1 MMATTKRRHERGQSL
16 VEFSLALI
24 VFLMLLMGVFDF
36 GRGIYMYNGVAQA
49 ARELA
54 RVTSVHPS
62 GTLGGSAQTA
72 AVLATQRAL
81 IPGLG
86 TPTYTCVDIAGSVVT
101 GTCLPDEGFVEVRI
115 IAPYTPITP
124 LLGLVGTFDMQ
135 STSTVAIQSYP

>member
-1 MMATTKRRHERGQSL
+1 MATTRRRHERGQSL

-54 RVTSVHPS
+54 RVTSVHP
-62 GTLGGSAQTA
+62 GTTLGASPQTA
-72 AVLATQRAL
+72 AVLDTQRAM

-86 TPTYTCVDIAGSVVT
+86 TPTYSCVDIAGAAVT
-101 GTCLPDEGFVEVRI
+101 GSCLADNFVEVRI
-115 IAPYTPITP
+115 VAPYTPITP
-124 LLGLVGTFDMQ
+124 LLGLVGTLNLQ

>member
-1 MMATTKRRHERGQSL
+1 MMATTRRRHERGQSL

-54 RVTSVHPS
+54 RVTSVHP
-62 GTLGGSAQTA
+62 GATLGGSSQTA
-72 AVLATQRAL
+72 AVLATQQNL

-86 TPTYTCVDIAGSVVT
+86 TPTYSCVDIAGSAVT
-101 GTCLPDEGFVEVRI
+101 GSCLPDNFVEVRI
-115 IAPYTPITP
+115 VAPYAPITP
-124 LLGLVGTFDMQ
+124 LLGLVGTFNLQ